1 MAAELVGGA
10 FLSSF
15 LSVLFDRLSDPEII
29 NMMRGKKVDQKLLQ
43 RLENILNVVEAVLN
57 DAEKKQIT
65 DPAVKRWLE
74 NLQDAVY
81 DADDLLDEVA
91 TKAATQ
97 KDPPGNFLSRFL
109 NFQDREMVTRI
120 EEIIAR
126 LEDIAKH
133 KDILR
138 LEKIAAKNMSGRIP
152 STSLVKKSDIFVGRD
167 KERDTIVKLLLDDS
181 NNGELSVIPIVGMG
195 GIGKTTLAKLVYNN
209 EKVQQKFHV
218 KAWVC
223 VGEEFDVLMVT
234 KAVIEKTCSPC
245 NSNDL
250 DTVQNHLKNALVGK
264 NFLVVLDDVWSSN
277 CEGWESF
284 LIPFECGSEGGKI
297 LVTSRLDTVASM
309 VKTKH
314 NEAHNLSL
322 LDEEECWLVFAN
334 RAWDPAESR
343 DCSDLVEIGRK
354 IVEKCKGLPL
364 AAQTLGGLLRG
375 EDSEN
380 VWNDVLNSEIWEFS
394 EEKCGVLPAL
404 RISYYHL
411 PSHLKRCFV
420 YCSLYPKDF
429 EFDRHNLMLLWM
441 AEGLLQLPKSGS
453 TLEEVGY
460 GYFDDLVLRSFFQ
473 HANSNENSF
482 VMHDLMHDL
491 ATFYGGKFFSGAFG
505 LKNAAKHDAKTR
517 HLSYDLIDEDSI
529 PKIWEACSS
538 LKHARTLLKTSL
550 IAYETFPDERVDSSH
565 LLEQLKCL
573 RVLSFKFFCYE
584 EDLLHDSIGELIHLR
599 YLDLSGQ
606 PVMMLPE
613 SLSNLYNLQTLK
625 LRDCSNLKKLPTN
638 MQDLVNLRH
647 LDIHGTDLEDMPK
660 GMNKLKDLQFLS
672 DYVVGKHEENGIGE
686 LGELAN
692 LHGTFYVQKLENVI
706 SSVAA
711 SNARMDEKIHLNDL
725 SLKWSSGEDSD
736 IDDSQVEK
744 DVLDKL
750 RPHKGLKKL
759 KIEGFRGTMLPDW
772 VAHSFYNNMTFL
784 ELRGC
789 KTCWMVPS
797 LGQLPSLMELR
808 LDGFDMVKIIGAE
821 FYKSDRSHH
830 HHHHQTPFRS
840 LKALFISHMRWWE
853 EWESFECDDA
863 PFPQLKQLSI
873 WECPKLRGDLP
884 AFLPSL
890 KSLYI
895 EDCEQLGCY
904 LPRAS
909 IIRELRIYGKQE
921 ARMQDLPLSLQQLS
935 IEGNQLVESV
945 FGAMT
950 RTQPTSITGLW
961 ISNCSSAISF
971 PGNSLP
977 PSLKE
982 LGIMNC
988 KNMEFPMQQQH
999 HHESLVKLTIENSC
1013 VSLTSMVLEAF
1024 PNLTSITIK
1033 RCENLRSLEVVPQS
1047 QSLEGLSIEGCPKME
1062 NIAGE
1067 RLPASLRFLF
1077 ISECPLLGESIKRK
1091 DLCIW
1096 PTISHLNHICVD
1108 GRRIS

>member
-1 MAAELVGGA
+1 
-10 FLSSF
+10 
-15 LSVLFDRLSDPEII
+15 
-29 NMMRGKKVDQKLLQ
+29 
-43 RLENILNVVEAVLN
+43 
-57 DAEKKQIT
+57 
-65 DPAVKRWLE
+65 
-74 NLQDAVY
+74 
-81 DADDLLDEVA
+81 
-91 TKAATQ
+91 
-97 KDPPGNFLSRFL
+97 
-109 NFQDREMVTRI
+109 MVTRI
-120 EEIIAR
+120 EEIIDR

-264 NFLVVLDDVWSSN
+264 NFLVVQDDVWSSN

-322 LDEEECWLVFAN
+322 LDEEECWL
-334 RAWDPAESR
+334 
-343 DCSDLVEIGRK
+343 
-354 IVEKCKGLPL
+354 
-364 AAQTLGGLLRG
+364 
-375 EDSEN
+375 
-380 VWNDVLNSEIWEFS
+380 
-394 EEKCGVLPAL
+394 
-404 RISYYHL
+404 
-411 PSHLKRCFV
+411 
-420 YCSLYPKDF
+420 
-429 EFDRHNLMLLWM
+429 
-441 AEGLLQLPKSGS
+441 
-453 TLEEVGY
+453 
-460 GYFDDLVLRSFFQ
+460 
-473 HANSNENSF
+473 
-482 VMHDLMHDL
+482 
-491 ATFYGGKFFSGAFG
+491 
-505 LKNAAKHDAKTR
+505 
-517 HLSYDLIDEDSI
+517 DSI

-638 MQDLVNLRH
+638 MQDLVNLCH

-750 RPHKGLKKL
+750 RPHKGRKKL

-821 FYKSDRSHH
+821 FYKSDRTHH

-999 HHESLVKLTIENSC
+999 HHDC

-1096 PTISHLNHICVD
+1096 PTISHLNHICIMSFGEKKSETIFTMTSLNTFIGFYYGTAMQHMKKIFQVLD
-1108 GRRIS
+1108 VVILCWLSTWTRSYAYIVESWTTFRVTFAPCLVSHPNLRPFITFLGVALACLLMALIGFERRGSEKDTEGRREEDDGTGEAKGSRRRRRVIEAERDEQGERWIERRQQHYRRCWCWDSSLELRSSPSKRLRRRETLPSPKLTAGAARSYLRLYPASPRLTPASPCSSELVVLLRESLPKERIRRHHYSAVSFTVDAGEGHRSY